1 MRLSVLAWLLILYA
15 TGDRTLWAQSENPPS
30 LPEATESRGVLE
42 REFFRDVWRDQKAI
56 FLSPV
61 RVAQGKHLLP
71 VLGFIGVTAGL
82 LASDPDS
89 AKAFAQTNR
98 FDGFNRVFNSSAT
111 NVGIIGAA
119 GAFYLG
125 GKIADRPYAQDT
137 GRLALQAFVD
147 TSILVHV
154 LKLSTQRPR
163 PDSYPN
169 PNAIERGFGDGGLSF
184 PSGHSMS
191 AWGVATVVAERYR
204 DKPLVRY
211 GSYALAGTVSF
222 SRLTLGR
229 HFVSDMVVG
238 AVFGHLIGR
247 YVVSREGKRSRL
259 LVMPVARPGTRT
271 MGLSVSYSF

>member
-1 MRLSVLAWLLILYA
+1 MKHSVLAWLLLLFSA
-15 TGDRTLWAQSENPPS
+15 GEGALWAQSEDTPP
-30 LPEATESRGVLE
+30 LLEPIESRGVLE
-42 REFFRDVWRDQKAI
+42 RDFFRDVWRDQKAI

-61 RVAQGKHLLP
+61 RVAQGQHLLP
-71 VLGFIGVTAGL
+71 VLGLVGITAGL
-82 LASDPDS
+82 VASDPDS

-98 FDGFNRVFNSSAT
+98 FNGFNRVFNSSAT

-125 GKIADRPYAQDT
+125 GKVSDRPYAKDT

-147 TSILVHV
+147 TSILVHI
-154 LKLSTQRPR
+154 LKLSAQRPR
-163 PDSYPN
+163 PDSYPT
-169 PNAIERGFGDGGLSF
+169 PDEIERGFGAGGLSF

-229 HFVSDMVVG
+229 HFVSDVVVG
-238 AVFGHLIGR
+238 SVFGHLIGR
-247 YVVSREGKRSRL
+247 FVVRRERKQSRL
-259 LVMPVARPGTRT
+259 LVMPVAQPGTRT
-271 MGLSVSYSF
+271 AGLSVSYSF